1 MRGAGNPKVMAPR
14 PPNVAVRRDR
24 LVRRVER
31 ATSRRVTHI
40 VGPPGYGKSVLVAQW
55 AARTRARVAWLVLDS
70 RDNNARQFAR
80 SIVDSLR
87 CVIPGIGTSAAKH
100 LSSTGECLGDEFVT
114 ALLDDLGAVTNTVL
128 VLDGFEVIRNGAL
141 LADIATL
148 VEHAPPGI
156 HFVIATRSDAA
167 IGLTRLRVRG
177 ELVELRQ
184 SDLAMGDEEAAELV
198 RRVADLDL
206 GADAIHVLVDRTEGW
221 PAGLQLAAQSLI
233 GHDDADEFVRTF
245 SGDDRNVADYLTDE
259 VLARQPEDIRQFLID
274 TSVLDRMSG
283 PLCDAVTGRTNSQGI
298 LANLDRSNVFIVP
311 LDDKR
316 TWFRYH
322 TLLRDRLRY
331 ELGATD
337 RRRMRALLTR
347 AGEWYLARDELELGG
362 QYIVATED
370 WDAVVG
376 LARRYGRT
384 LFERGEP
391 TIVVEWLAQVP
402 YQLLRSSTDA
412 LLLWLGALVLV
423 GRTLEVDDELSRLQ
437 DSPGL
442 TPREMSIVETLR
454 ATMVEWHVSPA
465 ACRGGR
471 QAGKQAPRCN
481 RIG

>member
-1 MRGAGNPKVMAPR
+1 
-14 PPNVAVRRDR
+14 
-24 LVRRVER
+24 
-31 ATSRRVTHI
+31 
-40 VGPPGYGKSVLVAQW
+40 
-55 AARTRARVAWLVLDS
+55 
-70 RDNNARQFAR
+70 
-80 SIVDSLR
+80 
-87 CVIPGIGTSAAKH
+87 
-100 LSSTGECLGDEFVT
+100 
-114 ALLDDLGAVTNTVL
+114 
-128 VLDGFEVIRNGAL
+128 
-141 LADIATL
+141 
-148 VEHAPPGI
+148 
-156 HFVIATRSDAA
+156 
-167 IGLTRLRVRG
+167 
-177 ELVELRQ
+177 
-184 SDLAMGDEEAAELV
+184 MGDEEAADLV

-206 GADAIHVLVDRTEGW
+206 GADAIHALVDRTEGW

-331 ELGATD
+331 ELGANRPASHAGPAD
-337 RRRMRALLTR
+337 SRRGSGT
-347 AGEWYLARDELELGG
+347 WRDELELGG

-423 GRTLEVDDELSRLQ
+423 GRTLEVDDERPRPRTARGSRHGRCR
-437 DSPGL
+437 S
-442 TPREMSIVETLR
+442 STLR
-454 ATMVEWHVSPA
+454 ATMVEWHVSPECA
-465 ACRGGR
+465 VE
-471 QAGKQAPRCN
+471 AGKRASKLLGATASDDWAFEVFGLGSRSSPPVSSSSCPWDARSRSSVIVANRARCLVNAAAQAEGTNRVWLTHAPRRGSPAWKLAKGN
-481 RIG
+481 